1 MVFLGQSGV
10 GKSTMLNQL
19 IPELNQE
26 TGEISSALGRGKHT
40 TRQVSLHEV
49 EEVWIAD
56 TPGFSTVDFIG
67 VEKEDLPHLFPEFE
81 EYSTHCKFRECSHQ
95 HEPQCGVQEAVKE
108 GKIWQERYDHY
119 QDFYEEIS
127 QRKPIYQRKK

>member
-1 MVFLGQSGV
+1 MWKKKTFR
-10 GKSTMLNQL
+10 
-19 IPELNQE
+19 I
-26 TGEISSALGRGKHT
+26 
-40 TRQVSLHEV
+40 
-49 EEVWIAD
+49 
-56 TPGFSTVDFIG
+56 
-67 VEKEDLPHLFPEFE
+67 LFPEFE